1 MNGVVEQKDKVV
13 KVVPASNKYERQ
25 DIETAVNEAYD
36 DGYIVEKLIRTAD
49 YIFIYFK
56 IPPIE

>member
-13 KVVPASNKYERQ
+13 KVVPASDKYERQ

-36 DGYIVEKLIRTAD
+36 DGYIVEKLIRTGD

>member
-1 MNGVVEQKDKVV
+1 MYGVVEQKDKVV
-13 KVVPASNKYERQ
+13 KVVPASDKYERQ

-36 DGYIVEKLIRTAD
+36 DGYIVEKLIRTGD